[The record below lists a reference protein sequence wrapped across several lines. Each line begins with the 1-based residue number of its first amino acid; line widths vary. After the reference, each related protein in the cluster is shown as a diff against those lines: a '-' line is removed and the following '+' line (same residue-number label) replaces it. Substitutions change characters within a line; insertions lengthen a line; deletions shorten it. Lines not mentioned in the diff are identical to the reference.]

1 MKVKFIYILI
11 LCGILSSCT
20 STKKKGDLS
29 KSKLFWHNTTA
40 LYNGYFNAREIIEL
54 TELQMKE
61 ESQDNYTQILPL
73 YNYQISQDVGAY
85 SEDLDKAIEKV
96 VRVTALHGPSYW
108 VDDCYVLMGQAQFLK
123 RDYESAEETLEFFK
137 EEFSAD
143 NPYASFYKKQQ
154 KGKKTKAQKKRE
166 REIEQRQ
173 RLEERRMLDDARKDE
188 KKEREKARKKEKKE
202 KEKERKKKQKARKK
216 GKRYVPPIKAQ
227 ETIDAENAAKEKAK
241 QANKEEE
248 NNKEE
253 EEETKDDKK
262 KNNDTK
268 ESFRHEPAYY
278 DGLVWL
284 AKTYIERERFSA
296 AENLLRKVQ
305 QVESIQKETRNSLS
319 IVYADLNI
327 KKGEYQEAIDFL
339 DQAIETE
346 KKKKVKARYAYIQ
359 GQLYEKM
366 DFHSEALAQFEKCKT
381 FNPDF
386 EMEFNAEL
394 NEIRLDQKTGAASTD
409 KSIKKLE
416 RMLNDNKYTFYHAD
430 IYFAVA
436 KIKDNL
442 GELEEAKSA
451 YQASVK
457 NNRSN
462 LPLKIESYYR
472 LANMFYDAEEYAT
485 AKYYYDSTTMVMPET
500 DPRYKNSDHLAT
512 NLSQIAK
519 NIEIIEQE
527 EAQLALANLSEE
539 ELRKLAIERIKAQN
553 IVARPSGNEEPG
565 AQTVPRNNF
574 RLNVSSFFAY
584 NPVALQK
591 GIDDFNR
598 TWGDRPLEDNWRTA
612 GDSNFDDDEEEEEF
626 DESSV
631 TDEMIKEALKDI
643 PRSKVQQ
650 NLASKKIQDAK
661 FELGRLYREKLQNL
675 EKGVESHEDLYN
687 NYSNFY
693 KEQDLLFYL
702 YLSNKDLGRMRKA
715 KKYKKLLEE
724 NYPDSEFAKILN
736 DPEYAKK
743 LASNEGSIED
753 YYNQTYELF
762 EKGKNKKVIN
772 RANGVEEKFPKE
784 KAFKAKFALLKA
796 MAVGKQSGKE
806 EYMIALDEVIKKYP
820 DADET
825 TRAKEILRFLKGD
838 EAAFDPVLFTEG
850 EQSFKKEEDKL
861 HYAMVVIYK
870 IDAFQTDEVKEDIN
884 NYIKKHH
891 NLDRLSLSN
900 IGLNRDANSQ
910 IILIRKFADEATAM
924 DFYNGVESKKKEF
937 IKENIPYDFL
947 VVTQNNYREIIK
959 KRSIKEYLQFF
970 ETNYSTK

>member
-29 KSKLFWHNTTA
+29 KTKLFYHNTTA
-40 LYNGYFNAREIIEL
+40 LYNGYFNAREILQL

-61 ESQDNYTQILPL
+61 ESQDNYTNILPL
-73 YNYQISQDVGAY
+73 YDYQISQDVSSY
-85 SEDLDKAIEKV
+85 NEELDRAIEKV

-108 VDDCYVLMGQAQFLK
+108 VDDCYVLMGQAQFMK

-166 REIEQRQ
+166 REIAQRQ
-173 RLEERRMLDDARKDE
+173 RLEERKMIDDARKD
-188 KKEREKARKKEKKE
+188 EKKE
-202 KEKERKKKQKARKK
+202 KEKERKKAKKLKEKERKKKAKARKK
-216 GKRYVPPIKAQ
+216 GQRYVPPVKAQ
-227 ETIDAENAAKEKAK
+227 ETIDAENAAKKKA
-241 QANKEEE
+241 AAENKENEDE
-248 NNKEE
+248 DEKDEE
-253 EEETKDDKK
+253 EKKDKK
-262 KNNDTK
+262 SDTK
-268 ESFRHEPAYY
+268 ESFKHEPAYY

-296 AENLLRKVQ
+296 AENILRKVQ
-305 QVESIQKETRNSLS
+305 QKESIKKETRNALS
-319 IVYADLNI
+319 VVYADLNI
-327 KKGEYQEAIDFL
+327 KKGEYADAIDFL

-346 KKKKVKARYAYIQ
+346 KKKKVKARYSYIQ
-359 GQLYEKM
+359 GQLYEQLEQ
-366 DFHSEALAQFEKCKT
+366 HNEALAKFEKCKSYS
-381 FNPDF
+381 PDF
-386 EMEFNAEL
+386 EMEFNAIL
-394 NEIRLDQKTGAASTD
+394 NEIRLDQKTGVASTE

-436 KIKDNL
+436 KIKDGL

-457 NNRSN
+457 NNRDN

-485 AKYYYDSTTMVMPET
+485 AKYYYDSTTMVMPKT
-500 DPRYKNSDHLAT
+500 DARYKNSDHLAT

-519 NIEIIEQE
+519 NIEIIEGE
-527 EAQLALANLSEE
+527 EAQLALANLSED
-539 ELRKLAIERIKAQN
+539 ELRDLAIERIKAQN
-553 IVARPSGNEEPG
+553 IVAKPAGGEEVG
-565 AQTVPRNNF
+565 VQTVPRNNF

-584 NPVALQK
+584 NPVSLQK
-591 GIDDFNR
+591 GIDDFDNI
-598 TWGDRPLEDNWRTA
+598 WGDRPLEDNWRTA
-612 GDSNFDDDEEEEEF
+612 GDSSFEDEEEEEEF

-631 TDEMIKEALKDI
+631 TDDMIKEALKDI
-643 PRSKVQQ
+643 PRTKVQQ
-650 NLASKKIQDAK
+650 DLASKKIQDAK

-687 NYSNFY
+687 NYSTFY

-724 NYPDSEFAKILN
+724 NYPDSEFVRIIN
-736 DPEYAKK
+736 DPTYVEK
-743 LASNEGSIED
+743 LSSNEGSIEA
-753 YYNQTYELF
+753 YYDETFTLF
-762 EKGKNKKVIN
+762 EKGKNQKVIS
-772 RANGVEEKFPKE
+772 RANSIEDKFPKE
-784 KAFKAKFALLKA
+784 KEYKAKFGLLKA
-796 MAVGKQSGKE
+796 MAIGKE
-806 EYMIALDEVIKKYP
+806 KGKDDYMIALDDVVKQYP
-820 DADET
+820 NADEA

-870 IDAFQTDEVKEDIN
+870 IDAFQTDEIKEDIN
-884 NYIKKHH
+884 NYIKKNH

-910 IILIRKFADEATAM
+910 IILIRKFADEASAM
-924 DFYNGVESKKKEF
+924 DFYNGAEAKKKEF
-937 IKENIPYDFL
+937 IKENVPYDFL